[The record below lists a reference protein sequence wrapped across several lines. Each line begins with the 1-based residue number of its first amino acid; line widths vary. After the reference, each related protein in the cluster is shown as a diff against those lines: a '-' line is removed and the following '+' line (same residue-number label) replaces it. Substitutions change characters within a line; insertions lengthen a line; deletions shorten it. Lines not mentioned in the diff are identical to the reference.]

1 MQRPPFTA
9 VSRVYDAIM
18 QDVAYDDWIG
28 FVVREARARGW
39 SGAGRVLDMGCGTGN
54 ATAPWVAR
62 GLEVVGLD
70 ASSDMLAVARA
81 KLPEVQFIHGDLR
94 DARVPGTFDLAV
106 AVFDTLNNLLDD
118 GDLLRTACHVRTVL
132 APGGIWAFDVNTS
145 VGLASLWEDDVAE
158 GWADEVHYRW
168 THRWDPVTR
177 RAIVE
182 AWCASPF
189 GTFTEVHQERPYD
202 ADELREVLGTAGF
215 VSVDVVAYP
224 DGRPAAA
231 DVPRVWVFA
240 VAP

>member
-1 MQRPPFTA
+1 MQRPPFTDVA
-9 VSRVYDAIM
+9 RVYDAIM

-28 FVVREARARGW
+28 FVAREAAARGW
-39 SGAGRVLDMGCGTGN
+39 RGEGRVLDMGCGTGN
-54 ATAPWVAR
+54 ATAPLVAR

-70 ASSDMLAVARA
+70 ASRDMLAVARA
-81 KLPEVQFIHGDLR
+81 KLPDTLFVLGDVR
-94 DARVPGTFDLAV
+94 DADVPGEFDLAV

-118 GDLLRTACHVRTVL
+118 GDLFQTACHLRTVL
-132 APGGIWAFDVNTS
+132 SPGAVWAFDVNTS

-158 GWADEVHYRW
+158 GWAGDVHYRW
-168 THRWDPVTR
+168 THRWEPTTR
-177 RAIVE
+177 RAVVE

-189 GTFTEVHQERPYD
+189 GTFTEVHEERPYD
-202 ADELREVLGTAGF
+202 ADELREVLIAAGF